1 MHWLSLLAAAVLK
14 AYSLSLQMFF
24 LGRLKYHLTITMPL
38 VCFVLFCFFP
48 QTYLNL
54 FIQRNVVTF
63 KIITP
68 SGSMFISYKS
78 IFLLLSTSFKNLFNL
93 FNNSTLKQKKGT
105 LKKQMFTFTPKFLHN
120 LKYFP
125 ITFLSLLDYNF
136 YNEVLMKAILSQLD
150 CTIY

>member
-1 MHWLSLLAAAVLK
+1 MHSSLLEAAVFK
-14 AYSLSLQMFF
+14 AY
-24 LGRLKYHLTITMPL
+24 RLVPTDVFPRKVKVPLDNNIMPL
-38 VCFVLFCFFP
+38 VCFVLFRFFP

-78 IFLLLSTSFKNLFNL
+78 ILLLSTSFKNLFNL
-93 FNNSTLKQKKGT
+93 FNNSTLEQKKGT

-120 LKYFP
+120 LKHFP

-136 YNEVLMKAILSQLD
+136 YTEVLMKTILSQLD